1 MKDEKKIVD
10 RISFTSIIVNFF
22 LFLLKLFSGIIFGS
36 SSMISDAVHSLSD
49 VLCSF
54 VALFGFR
61 ISRGEADRKHPYGHE
76 RLESIVAILLSF
88 ILFGVSLMLGISG
101 INDILYEKDNT
112 APSFYAIVIVIISI
126 LIKEWMYWYTMNG
139 AKKVNSDVLKADAW
153 HHRTD
158 SFSSIGSLIGIVGS
172 RLGFFFLDALAS
184 VIIALFI
191 LRISIN
197 IFRTAMTKLVDQSI
211 SLEEI
216 SLIEK
221 VILEE
226 PLVRKIDSLRTR
238 MFGNRIYVDVEF
250 SLDKEMTLE
259 EVSVISNKIKNNI
272 EKSNL
277 LVKYCMIHVNPF

>member
-1 MKDEKKIVD
+1 MKNEKKIVD

-61 ISRGEADRKHPYGHE
+61 LSRHEADNKHPYGHE
-76 RLESIVAILLSF
+76 RFENIVAILLSF
-88 ILFGVSLMLGISG
+88 ILFGVSFMLGISG
-101 INDILYEKDNT
+101 MNDILYGKENV
-112 APSFYAIVIVIISI
+112 APSFFAIITVIISI
-126 LIKEWMYWYTMNG
+126 LIKEWMYWYTMSG

-172 RLGFFFLDALAS
+172 RLGFFFFDSLAS
-184 VIIALFI
+184 IIIALFI

-197 IFRTAMTKLVDQSI
+197 IFRTAMTKLIDQSI
-211 SLEEI
+211 PLEEI

-221 VILEE
+221 VILAE
-226 PLVRKIDSLRTR
+226 PLVRKIDSLKTR
-238 MFGNRIYVDVEF
+238 MFGNRIYVDIEF
-250 SLDKEMTLE
+250 SLDKKMTLE
-259 EVSVISNKIKNNI
+259 EISIISDKIKDNVEKNNP
-272 EKSNL
+272 
-277 LVKYCMIHVNPF
+277 LVKYCMIHVNPC

>member
-1 MKDEKKIVD
+1 MKNEKKIVD

-61 ISRGEADRKHPYGHE
+61 LSRHEADNKHPYGHE
-76 RLESIVAILLSF
+76 RFENIVAILLSF
-88 ILFGVSLMLGISG
+88 ILFGVSFMLGVSG
-101 INDILYEKDNT
+101 MNDILYGKENV
-112 APSFYAIVIVIISI
+112 APSFFAIITVIISI
-126 LIKEWMYWYTMNG
+126 LIKEWMYWYTMSG

-172 RLGFFFLDALAS
+172 RLGFFFFDSLAS
-184 VIIALFI
+184 IIIALFI

-197 IFRTAMTKLVDQSI
+197 IFRTAMTKLIDQSI
-211 SLEEI
+211 PLEEI

-221 VILEE
+221 VILAE
-226 PLVRKIDSLRTR
+226 PLVRKIDSLKTR
-238 MFGNRIYVDVEF
+238 MFGNRIYVDIEF
-250 SLDKEMTLE
+250 SLDKKMTLE
-259 EVSVISNKIKNNI
+259 EISIISDKIKDNVEKNNP
-272 EKSNL
+272 
-277 LVKYCMIHVNPF
+277 LVKYCMIHVNPC

>member
-1 MKDEKKIVD
+1 MKNEKKIVD

-61 ISRGEADRKHPYGHE
+61 LSRHEADNKHPYGHE
-76 RLESIVAILLSF
+76 RFENIVAILLSF
-88 ILFGVSLMLGISG
+88 ILFGVSFMLGISG
-101 INDILYEKDNT
+101 MNDILYGKENV
-112 APSFYAIVIVIISI
+112 APSFFAIITVIISI
-126 LIKEWMYWYTMNG
+126 LIKEWMYWYTMSG

-172 RLGFFFLDALAS
+172 RLGFFFFDSLAS
-184 VIIALFI
+184 IIIALFI

-197 IFRTAMTKLVDQSI
+197 IFRTAMTKLIDQSI
-211 SLEEI
+211 PLEEI

-226 PLVRKIDSLRTR
+226 PLVRKIDSLKTR
-238 MFGNRIYVDVEF
+238 MFGNRIYVDIEF
-250 SLDKEMTLE
+250 SLDKKMTLE
-259 EVSVISNKIKNNI
+259 EISIISDKIKDNVEKNNP
-272 EKSNL
+272 
-277 LVKYCMIHVNPF
+277 LVKYCMIHVNPC